1 MRTARPANSRDV
13 LPTADWFDRYE
24 IRLDGP
30 MLTPRAAADRLFG
43 DPPGWVTALMS
54 LRNRIVGLAGLRG
67 VSIAAGDEAGGF
79 PILEEGRERCVLGFD
94 DRHLDFRIVVETGM
108 KAGAGMLGVTT
119 LVRRHNRFGRL
130 YIAIVAPF
138 HRLIVTTSLQALQPS
153 GPRAVRTA
161 SST

>member
-1 MRTARPANSRDV
+1 MRTARPANSLDV
-13 LPTADWFDRYE
+13 LPAADWFDRYE

-43 DPPGWVTALMS
+43 DPPGWVTALMG
-54 LRNRIVGLAGLRG
+54 LRNRIVGWRACAVFRSRPATKPAVSRSWKRG
-67 VSIAAGDEAGGF
+67 K
-79 PILEEGRERCVLGFD
+79 RCVLGFD

-108 KAGAGMLGVTT
+108 KAGAAMLGVTT

-130 YIAIVAPF
+130 YIAAVAPF
-138 HRLIVTTSLQALQPS
+138 HRRIVTTSLQALQPS